1 MKICIYI
8 ERDRQIDKAI
18 LFEKQS
24 INLSIRKEIKVKS
37 GQNSLPF
44 AYWLENI
51 KNINYNVFTVSYI
64 LEFYSLQKEIILKIA
79 MSLNLKHIAISQ
91 KDLQV
96 KFHSKN
102 HYHIMLQEI
111 YYNSEIFDVKMGSW
125 KSIY

>member
-1 MKICIYI
+1 MKICIYR

-96 KFHSKN
+96 KFYSKN